1 MEERRLLIA
10 VALSLLVLTAYQL
23 LFAPP
28 PRPPGASPSA
38 AASPGTSP
46 SAPPSA
52 SPAPSSA
59 PGVATSAAPA
69 ASPTPASEVPA
80 VADQEERRV
89 EVTTPDVAVAFN
101 NKGARII
108 SWKLSR
114 FGDASGRPE
123 ELVQTVKDAP
133 HPFDLETSDTE
144 VDTRLRQALFLP
156 SATQLTAERGKPAE
170 IRFRYAAGDLEAEKV
185 MRFPGEGYLVE
196 VTARVRKAGRD
207 LPTRVL
213 WGPGVGNPTAE
224 EKKVNGY
231 HPPQA
236 VFLTPAGVE
245 RVPVEKIGSTR
256 AIPLAQWAGVESTY
270 FAALWVPPAGG
281 SAEIRALALPGD
293 PPSFGPQAVVTLPA
307 ADVPALLYVGPK
319 DHNALSS
326 IGHGLVQVVPVGE
339 WIGPIVIPF
348 MKLLRWVHGNVGNYG
363 WSIVVLTILISLV
376 MAPLRHY
383 GIANGLKM
391 AKLSPEMK
399 AIQDR
404 YRGLSLV
411 DPRRQDM
418 QQEIMDLYERH
429 GMSMGTQMAV
439 GCLPILLTMPF
450 LIAFYRVLQ
459 VSIELRGAS
468 FLWIPDL
475 SQTDPIYLT
484 PLLMGA
490 STFLMTK
497 FQMAPTAMDPTQQ
510 RVMMIMPVVLSA
522 MFLWAPAGLN
532 LYWLASNVCS
542 LIQQTVTMRVLK
554 AQDER
559 PAPKKERRR

>member
-28 PRPPGASPSA
+28 PRPPAASPAPVASPSA
-38 AASPGTSP
+38 PAAVAPRGPGPVTQ
-46 SAPPSA
+46 A
-52 SPAPSSA
+52 PAPTPVASSA
-59 PGVATSAAPA
+59 P
-69 ASPTPASEVPA
+69 A
-80 VADQEERRV
+80 VAVAAIADDQERRV
-89 EVTTPDVAVAFN
+89 EVVTPDVTVAFN

-108 SWKLSR
+108 SWTLAR
-114 FGDASGRPE
+114 FLDSSGRPE
-123 ELVQTVKDAP
+123 ELVQTIKDAP
-133 HPFDLETSDTE
+133 HSFDLETSDTE
-144 VDTRLRQALFLP
+144 VDARLRQALFLP
-156 SATQLTAERGKPAE
+156 SATQVTAERGKPGE
-170 IRFRYAAGDLEAEKV
+170 IRFRYAADDLEAEKV
-185 MRFPGEGYLVE
+185 MRFSGEGYVVE
-196 VTARVRKAGRD
+196 VSARVRKAGRE

-213 WGPGVGNPTAE
+213 WGPGVANPTLQE
-224 EKKVNGY
+224 TKVSGY
-231 HPPQA
+231 HAPQA

-245 RVPVEKIGSTR
+245 RVPVEKIGSVR

-281 SAEIRALALPGD
+281 SAEIRALPLPGD
-293 PPSFGPQAVVTLPA
+293 PPRLGPQAVVTLPGP
-307 ADVPALLYVGPK
+307 DQPALLFVGPK
-319 DHNALSS
+319 DHNALTG
-326 IGHGLVQVVPVGE
+326 IGYGLVKVVPVGE
-339 WIGPIVIPF
+339 WIGPIVVPF
-348 MKLLRWVHGNVGNYG
+348 MKLLRWVHSHVGNYG
-363 WSIVVLTILISLV
+363 LSIIVLTILINLV

-391 AKLSPEMK
+391 AKLSPEMR

-418 QQEIMDLYERH
+418 QQEIMELYDRH

-475 SQTDPIYLT
+475 SQTDPIFLT

-554 AQDER
+554 ARDAR

>member
-28 PRPPGASPSA
+28 PRPPAASPAPVASPSA
-38 AASPGTSP
+38 PVP
-46 SAPPSA
+46 
-52 SPAPSSA
+52 
-59 PGVATSAAPA
+59 VASAAPVTQA
-69 ASPTPASEVPA
+69 PPASAPTPVASAPV
-80 VADQEERRV
+80 VAAIADDQERRV
-89 EVTTPDVAVAFN
+89 EVVTPDVTVAFN

-108 SWKLSR
+108 SWTLAHFS
-114 FGDASGRPE
+114 DSSGRPE
-123 ELVQTVKDAP
+123 ELVQTIKDAP
-133 HPFDLETSDTE
+133 HSFDLETNDTE
-144 VDTRLRQALFLP
+144 VDARLRQALFLP
-156 SATQLTAERGKPAE
+156 SATQVAAERGKPGE
-170 IRFRYAAGDLEAEKV
+170 IRFRYAADDLEAEKA
-185 MRFPGEGYLVE
+185 MRFSGEGYLVE
-196 VTARVRKAGRD
+196 VSARVRKAGRE

-213 WGPGVGNPTAE
+213 WGPGVANPTLQE
-224 EKKVNGY
+224 TKVSGY
-231 HPPQA
+231 HAPQA

-245 RVPVEKIGSTR
+245 RVPVEKIGSVR
-256 AIPLAQWAGVESTY
+256 PIPLAQWAGVESTY
-270 FAALWVPPAGG
+270 FAALWVPPTGG
-281 SAEIRALALPGD
+281 SAEIRALPLAGD
-293 PPSFGPQAVVTLPA
+293 PPRLGPQAVVTLPGP
-307 ADVPALLYVGPK
+307 DQPALLYVGPK
-319 DHNALSS
+319 DHNALTG
-326 IGHGLVQVVPVGE
+326 IGYGLVKVVPVGE
-339 WIGPIVIPF
+339 WIGPIVVPF
-348 MKLLRWVHGNVGNYG
+348 MKLLRWVHGHVGNYG
-363 WSIVVLTILISLV
+363 LSIIVLTILINMV

-391 AKLSPEMK
+391 AKLSPEMR

-418 QQEIMDLYERH
+418 QQEIMELYDRH

-475 SQTDPIYLT
+475 SQTDPIFLT

-554 AQDER
+554 ARDAR